1 MFKTIIKNV
10 FYSIAAFSLLA
21 MPAYAKVTLKNPLK
35 KEFEN
40 PAQAIGVV
48 IKAVMGIVGS
58 IALAMFIYGG
68 LLWLTSGGNP
78 DRIKKGKDILMWAI
92 IGLVVIF
99 VSYNLVSLIITTVA
113 K

>member
-1 MFKTIIKNV
+1 MFKIIVKNV
-10 FYSIAAFSLLA
+10 FYSVAAFSLFA

-35 KEFEN
+35 KEFED
-40 PAQAIGVV
+40 PAQAIGTV

-78 DRIKKGKDILMWAI
+78 DKIKKGKDVLMWAV
-92 IGLVVIF
+92 IGMIVIF
-99 VSYNLVSLIITTVA
+99 VSYNFVSFIITAVA

>member
-78 DRIKKGKDILMWAI
+78 DRIKKGKDILMWAV

-99 VSYNLVSLIITTVA
+99 VSYNLVNLIITTVA